1 MSNKGKFDRPHRFRV
16 VEVSGYSCQHDNN
29 NFNSIKYIL
38 DFRFHK
44 PQHVHKWRYNG
55 TNGSSHEL
63 VVFPCEKEEDPSA
76 SEESRTEARIPDRD
90 G

>member
-1 MSNKGKFDRPHRFRV
+1 MTDRTG
-16 VEVSGYSCQHDNN
+16 SGWLRYQVIAVNMTTII
-29 NFNSIKYIL
+29 SIKYIL

-44 PQHVHKWRYNG
+44 LQHVHKWRYNG
-55 TNGSSHEL
+55 SSHEL
-63 VVFPCEKEEDPSA
+63 VVSPCEKEEDPSA